1 MSFWYNI
8 IFHIILKLS
17 NLEVEHIKNVC
28 AQSIVLLL
36 NNSLNYIILCIIC
49 VCMVDSSSIAL
60 FFL

>member
-17 NLEVEHIKNVC
+17 NLEVEHINNVC

-49 VCMVDSSSIAL
+49 VCMVGSSSIAL